1 LYRRTGVQE
10 YYTGTG
16 GVQEVYRGIAVLQ
29 ESRRGTD
36 LPVYKCSTGYIGTE
50 VPGYRGTGIVQGY
63 RANEQYSVT

>member
-1 LYRRTGVQE
+1 LYRREQVYRNSTVVQW
-10 YYTGTG
+10 
-16 GVQEVYRGIAVLQ
+16 VQEVYRGIAVLQ

-36 LPVYKCSTGYIGTE
+36 LPTGYIGTE